1 MITNFKVS
9 EDRKVVSWHHNAR
22 EMKFKFHFPVYA
34 NHIEYLN
41 EVIIHS
47 DVRESDETNLALY
60 REDGSLKARPQMP
73 KLKHKVDGIYSVWF
87 VQGERQ
93 QTVVLLT
100 DESKPYDTACTFDL
114 ETHRFSKFH
123 STY

>member
-9 EDRKVVSWHHNAR
+9 EDRKVVSWQCNTQ
-22 EMKFKFHFPVYA
+22 EIEFKFQNPVYA
-34 NHIEYLN
+34 NYIEYLN

-47 DVRESDETNLALY
+47 DVRESDEQNLALY
-60 REDGSLKARPQMP
+60 KEDGSLKVRPKMP
-73 KLKHKVDGIYSVWF
+73 KLKHKVGGIYSVWF

-93 QTVVLLT
+93 QTVVLLS
-100 DESKPYDTACTFDL
+100 DEFKPYDTACTFDL

-123 STY
+123 PTY